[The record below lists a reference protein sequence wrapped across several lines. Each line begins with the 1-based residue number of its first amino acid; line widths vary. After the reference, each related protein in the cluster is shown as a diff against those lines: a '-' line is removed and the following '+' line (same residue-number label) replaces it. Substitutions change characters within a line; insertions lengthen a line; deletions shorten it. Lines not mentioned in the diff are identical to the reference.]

1 MNAEDEVEQFERAF
15 AGGHPRAETEEDILD
30 FWFRIAESQIPPE
43 NDRALLATRQNNRNH
58 GFTGFWGK
66 TTGSPSN
73 GAPPQAQDPYRARGA
88 AAFFRCQGIEY
99 QLVRFSASAR
109 LTYLHGTATALL
121 RHYYGT
127 VTALL
132 PWASR
137 CPREQCRSSAVA
149 TPLQH
154 RRSAIETR
162 GGHYGTVGD
171 PKLAEVE
178 APSKEEAERLTANL
192 GMTGTIVI
200 AVGAR
205 APHVLRPLPVS
216 TLDTKSP
223 FSG

>member
-30 FWFRIAESQIPPE
+30 FRFRIAESQIPPE

-149 TPLQH
+149 VPSECHRERREGQPLH
-154 RRSAIETR
+154 NDKVGLYSAPLETQFGSQVVVPKSLTEQPPSFGVVLEEVWEAYCPVPECQNAYS
-162 GGHYGTVGD
+162 GGDLVQ
-171 PKLAEVE
+171 
-178 APSKEEAERLTANL
+178 S
-192 GMTGTIVI
+192 
-200 AVGAR
+200 
-205 APHVLRPLPVS
+205 
-216 TLDTKSP
+216 
-223 FSG
+223 